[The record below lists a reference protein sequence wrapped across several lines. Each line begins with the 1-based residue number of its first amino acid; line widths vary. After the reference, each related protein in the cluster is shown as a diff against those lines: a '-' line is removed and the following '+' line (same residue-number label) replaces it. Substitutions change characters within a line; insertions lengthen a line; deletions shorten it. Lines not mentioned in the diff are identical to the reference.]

1 MGRFNKIPVIKK
13 AGVRGSFPVQGSDH
27 KSLTFLREEISLI
40 IGVLTVELFLGE
52 ANSLKEKRRFIKSII
67 DRIKSRFNVSVAEV
81 GEQDTWQRCILGVS
95 FISCEQAHVHQ
106 VLSAVVRFIEAQG
119 TVLIT
124 DYQIEL
130 L

>member
-1 MGRFNKIPVIKK
+1 MIV
-13 AGVRGSFPVQGSDH
+13 
-27 KSLTFLREEISLI
+27 
-40 IGVLTVELFLGE
+40 GVLTVDLFLGE
-52 ANSLKEKRRFIKSII
+52 ANSLKEKRRVLKSVI

-81 GEQDTWQRCILGVS
+81 GEQDIWQRSTIGIS

-106 VLSAVVRFIEAQG
+106 VLSAVVRFIESQG

-124 DYQIEL
+124 DYQTEL

>member
-1 MGRFNKIPVIKK
+1 M
-13 AGVRGSFPVQGSDH
+13 
-27 KSLTFLREEISLI
+27 I

-52 ANSLKEKRRFIKSII
+52 ANSLKEKRRVIKSII

-106 VLSAVVRFIEAQG
+106 VLSAVVRFIEAHG